1 MVLAALS
8 APIKS
13 FSVRALCAVC
23 LLITI
28 LCFHGEMMNELA
40 HEIVPIKQVSEEGN
54 ICSCDW
60 TQLHNSGEKLRIRSS
75 IFTRKS
81 MQKGTASFPK
91 LALGKRNP

>member
-1 MVLAALS
+1 MFLAALS

-13 FSVRALCAVC
+13 VSIRALCAIC
-23 LLITI
+23 LLTTT
-28 LCFHGEMMNELA
+28 LCFHGEMMYELA
-40 HEIVPIKQVSEEGN
+40 HEIVPLKQVSEEGN

-60 TQLHNSGEKLRIRSS
+60 TQLHNSGGKLRIRSS